1 MYKRLTMTMLI
12 FEGKYQHLEVS
23 NSRPSSFKERR
34 RPLTPGFELLPRDHE
49 SPFTSTLQILFNALR
64 S

>member
-49 SPFTSTLQILFNALR
+49 SPFTST
-64 S
+64 